1 MTLQVLL
8 KTGIRGN
15 NFMRAITFKQPGAVD
30 ALQEIDA
37 PKPRPEKG
45 QLLIKVHTAAVNRT
59 DIMRRESTDQEPPYP
74 ILGVEVAGEVIEN
87 KSEDSKF
94 TPGARVCG
102 LVNLGG
108 YAEYAVMPADR
119 AILLPDSLDY
129 VAAAGISEV
138 FLTAYQTLY
147 WLGKLQEH
155 ETVLI
160 HAGASGVGTAAI
172 QLAKRLSKAK
182 VIVTAGST
190 EKLAFCQELGADEL
204 INYKTQD
211 FEKEVQKI
219 TNGRGVDVILDFIG
233 ASYWQK
239 NLASIAVDGRWVL
252 IGMLGGTIVPEIDLG
267 ILISKRVQLIGTLL
281 TPRSDSYKAQLTQ
294 EFMDNV
300 GPYLADGQVKPIID
314 STFPLD
320 QVKEAHE
327 YMEANKNIGKIIL
340 TIQS

>member
-1 MTLQVLL
+1 
-8 KTGIRGN
+8 
-15 NFMRAITFKQPGAVD
+15 MRAITFKQPGAVD
-30 ALQEIDA
+30 VLQEIDA
-37 PKPRPEKG
+37 PKPHPEKG

-59 DIMRRESTDQEPPYP
+59 DIMRRESMDQEPPYP

-211 FEKEVQKI
+211 FEKKFKNNERSR
-219 TNGRGVDVILDFIG
+219 RGCHFRF
-233 ASYWQK
+233 YWCFLLAK

-314 STFPLD
+314 STFPLE

>member
-1 MTLQVLL
+1 
-8 KTGIRGN
+8 
-15 NFMRAITFKQPGAVD
+15 MRAITFKQPGAVD
-30 ALQEIDA
+30 VLQEIDA

-87 KSEDSKF
+87 KNEDSKF

-314 STFPLD
+314 STFPLE

>member
-1 MTLQVLL
+1 
-8 KTGIRGN
+8 
-15 NFMRAITFKQPGAVD
+15 MRAITFKQPGAVD
-30 ALQEIDA
+30 VLQEIDA

-74 ILGVEVAGEVIEN
+74 ILGVEVSGEVIEN

-300 GPYLADGQVKPIID
+300 SPYLADGQVKPIID
-314 STFPLD
+314 STFPLE

>member
-1 MTLQVLL
+1 
-8 KTGIRGN
+8 
-15 NFMRAITFKQPGAVD
+15 MRAITFKHPGTADV
-30 ALQEIDA
+30 LQEIDA
-37 PKPRPEKG
+37 PTPSPEKG

-59 DIMRRESTDQEPPYP
+59 DIIRRESTDQKPPYP

-87 KSEDSKF
+87 RSGDSKF
-94 TPGARVCG
+94 IPGTRVCG

-129 VAAAGISEV
+129 VAAAGISEA

-147 WLGKLQEH
+147 WLGKLQEQ

-182 VIVTAGST
+182 VIVTAGSS

-219 TNGRGVDVILDFIG
+219 TNRQGVDVILDFVG

-239 NLASIAVDGRWVL
+239 NLASIALDGRWVL
-252 IGMLGGTIVPEIDLG
+252 IGMLGGTNVPEIDLG

-281 TPRSDSYKAQLTQ
+281 TPRSDSYKTQLTQ

-300 GPYLADGQVKPIID
+300 GPYLANDQVNPIID
-314 STFPLD
+314 CTFPLD